1 MAGATLT
8 SALGWIAAAAGTW
21 SALMQNVRLRCRGTQ
36 GVSLTT
42 WTLLGALAVF
52 WVLYGVAVRSWPL
65 ALSSALTLPFQTMIW
80 WRLRPRARIGAVVG
94 SAGAV
99 LACCLVPGLLWG
111 WSGAV
116 VGAGGAG
123 IASRLPQLGR
133 LVRVRSTAGVSTGSW
148 ALAGAVSVMWVVY
161 YARSRLWAVLVV
173 TAVAGTLS
181 LAIAVVSQ
189 WRQRRTPVTV
199 ASGSRGVGVEPAT

>member
-1 MAGATLT
+1 MGGAAVT
-8 SALGWIAAAAGTW
+8 SALGWVAAAVGTW
-21 SALMQNVRLRCRGTQ
+21 SALAQYVRLRRRGTQ

-42 WTLLGALAVF
+42 WTLLGILAVF

-65 ALSSALTLPFQTMIW
+65 ALSSALTLPFQSMIW
-80 WRLRPRARIGAVVG
+80 WRLRPTTRTGTVVG
-94 SAGAV
+94 SIGAAV
-99 LACCLVPGLLWG
+99 VCCLAPGLLWG

-123 IASRLPQLGR
+123 IISRLPQLSR
-133 LVRVRSTAGVSTGSW
+133 LVRTRTTVGVSTGSW
-148 ALAGAVSVMWVVY
+148 ALGAAVSAMWVAY

-181 LAIAVVSQ
+181 LVIAVVSQ
-189 WRQRRTPVTV
+189 WRQRR
-199 ASGSRGVGVEPAT
+199 SPATSASHARAVGAESAT

>member
-1 MAGATLT
+1 MGNTTLT
-8 SALGWIAAAAGTW
+8 SALGWVAAAVGTS
-21 SALMQNVRLRCRGTQ
+21 SAFLQYRRLRRRGTQ

-42 WTLLGALAVF
+42 WTLLGTLAVF

-65 ALSSALTLPFQTMIW
+65 ALSSALTLPWQVMIW
-80 WRLRPRARIGAVVG
+80 WRLRPTTRTGAVVG
-94 SAGAV
+94 STGAAV
-99 LACCLVPGLLWG
+99 MCCLAPGLLWG

-123 IASRLPQLGR
+123 IISRLPQLSR
-133 LVRVRSTAGVSTGSW
+133 LVRTRTTVGVSTGSW
-148 ALAGAVSVMWVVY
+148 ALGAAVSAMWVLY

-181 LAIAVVSQ
+181 LVIALASQ
-189 WRQRRTPVTV
+189 WRQRRAPETV
-199 ASGSRGVGVEPAT
+199 ASDTRALGAESAT